1 MILHPGII
9 GLITGA
15 VITLLMVSYA
25 VITGLS
31 IVRRWDFSSSSE
43 YQLKLERKTYL
54 VSTLVNWAL
63 GFQIVSTIL
72 FVYTM
77 DDIHGLFV
85 GAMCA
90 TGSLNANPVG
100 WYALLV
106 KIVALFLSAFWVALN
121 MVDQSLE
128 ACPFVRLKY
137 GLLIALLPLIIT
149 DLVFLLLY
157 FMGLEPAIITSC
169 CGSLFGSDSE
179 AAIASVSALPVGMAM
194 VVFYVSAAV
203 YFCLLCVLLHSSLG
217 ILRYFTSLVGGL
229 FFCIA
234 IASIISFVSIYIYE
248 LPTHHCPF
256 DILQGWYN
264 YIGYPIYILLF
275 LSVYFGML
283 PGLFQGLKR
292 YSNTEVVIG
301 KFEKVWVYWSLGA
314 TLSFVLL
321 ITYAVTSSNLQYFSG

>member
-9 GLITGA
+9 GLISGSS
-15 VITLLMVSYA
+15 ITLLMVGYA
-25 VITGLS
+25 VFTGCFILA
-31 IVRRWDFSSSSE
+31 RWDFSSSSE

-77 DDIHGLFV
+77 DDIHELFV

-106 KIVALFLSAFWVALN
+106 KIGVLFLSGFWLALN
-121 MVDQSLE
+121 LVDQRLE
-128 ACPFVRLKY
+128 DYPFVRLKY
-137 GLLIALLPLIIT
+137 GLLIGLLPA
-149 DLVFLLLY
+149 LVLDFGLQMAY
-157 FMGLEPAIITSC
+157 FVGLEPAIITSC
-169 CGSLFGSDSE
+169 CGSLFGADS
-179 AAIASVSALPVGMAM
+179 ATAIASLSALPVGPAM
-194 VVFYVSAAV
+194 IGFYVMALIFIGVSI
-203 YFCLLCVLLHSSLG
+203 LVLVKKSGL
-217 ILRYFTSLVGGL
+217 LRYLQTIVALLFLVVG
-229 FFCIA
+229 

-264 YIGYPIYILLF
+264 FIGYPIYLSLF
-275 LSVYFGML
+275 LSVYFGTL
-283 PGLFQGLKR
+283 SGLFQPLKR
-292 YSNTEVVIG
+292 NSNVGDVVTVM
-301 KFEKVWVYWSLGA
+301 EKKWGYWSIGSCVCFL
-314 TLSFVLL
+314 VLV
-321 ITYAVTSSNLQYFSG
+321 TYAVCFSNLEYFGS

>member
-9 GLITGA
+9 GLIIGA

-25 VITGLS
+25 TITGWQIL
-31 IVRRWDFSSSSE
+31 VKWDFSSSSE

-54 VSTLVNWAL
+54 VATLVNWAL

-100 WYALLV
+100 WYALLI
-106 KIVALFLSAFWVALN
+106 KIVTLFISAFWVSLN

-128 ACPFVRLKY
+128 DYPFVRLKY
-137 GLLIALLPLIIT
+137 I
-149 DLVFLLLY
+149 LLLVVAPMIAADLGLQLEY

-169 CGSLFGSDSE
+169 CGSLFGSESVGT
-179 AAIASVSALPVGMAM
+179 IASLSAFPVGTSMA
-194 VVFYVSAAV
+194 VFYGTAAV
-203 YFCLLCVLLHSSLG
+203 YLCVTCALLHSNSSF
-217 ILRYFTSLVGGL
+217 LRYLTTLVGGL
-229 FFCIA
+229 FFCIVL
-234 IASIISFVSIYIYE
+234 ASIISFVSIYIYE

-283 PGLFQGLKR
+283 PGLFRGLRR
-292 YSNTEVVIG
+292 YADSEVVII
-301 KFEKVWVYWSLGA
+301 KFEKGWVYWSIGS
-314 TLSFVLL
+314 TLSLLVL
-321 ITYAVTSSNLQYFSG
+321 ITYAVLSSNLQYYTG

>member
-1 MILHPGII
+1 VILHPGII
-9 GLITGA
+9 GLILGA
-15 VITLLMVSYA
+15 VITFLMVSYA
-25 VITGLS
+25 VVTGCQILAK
-31 IVRRWDFSSSSE
+31 WDFSSSSE

-54 VSTLVNWAL
+54 VATLVNWAL

-100 WYALLV
+100 WYALLI
-106 KIVALFLSAFWVALN
+106 KIVTLFISAFWVSLN

-128 ACPFVRLKY
+128 DYPFVRLKY
-137 GLLIALLPLIIT
+137 ILLIVVAPLIAT
-149 DLVFLLLY
+149 DLVLQLAY

-169 CGSLFGSDSE
+169 CGSLFGSESVGT
-179 AAIASVSALPVGMAM
+179 IASLSAFPVGLSMA
-194 VVFYVSAAV
+194 VFYGSAVV
-203 YFCLLCVLLHSSLG
+203 YFCLITGLLHSTSSL
-217 ILRYFTSLVGGL
+217 LRYLTTLVGGL

-283 PGLFQGLKR
+283 PGLFCGLKR
-292 YSNTEVVIG
+292 NADSSVVIR
-301 KFEKVWVYWSLGA
+301 KFEKSWVYLSIGS
-314 TLSFVLL
+314 TLSLVAL
-321 ITYAVTSSNLQYFSG
+321 ITYAVVSSNLQYYSG